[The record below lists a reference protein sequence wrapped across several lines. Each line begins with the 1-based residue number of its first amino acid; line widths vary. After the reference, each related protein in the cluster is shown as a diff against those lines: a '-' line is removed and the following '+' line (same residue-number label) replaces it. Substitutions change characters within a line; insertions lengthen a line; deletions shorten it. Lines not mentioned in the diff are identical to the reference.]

1 MRVTARCETRR
12 EIEQKGVPEPA
23 MRLAH
28 IRDKRRRFI
37 GPGGWCYLLA
47 NLTQAVSVFLASQ
60 SRSCEIYP
68 KSGRTMVRGVA
79 GPCSVAEEVY
89 FL

>member
-1 MRVTARCETRR
+1 MKHVERFGL
-12 EIEQKGVPEPA
+12 KGVPEPA

-28 IRDKRRRFI
+28 IRSKRRRFI
-37 GPGGWCYLLA
+37 GPGSWCYLLA

-68 KSGRTMVRGVA
+68 KSGRGTILGRGRGLFVK
-79 GPCSVAEEVY
+79 